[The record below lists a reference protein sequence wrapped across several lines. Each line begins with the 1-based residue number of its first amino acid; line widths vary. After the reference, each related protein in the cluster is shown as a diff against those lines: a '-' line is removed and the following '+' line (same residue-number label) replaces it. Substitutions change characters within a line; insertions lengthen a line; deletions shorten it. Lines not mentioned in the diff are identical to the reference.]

1 MEQYSFLINK
11 YWKKGLL
18 LDTKPLLLLLVGA
31 CDANRF
37 KDINRIAGYTKDNY
51 HLLLDLLEFF
61 ERIIT
66 TPNILTEAS
75 NLLRQAHLSHDDYLI
90 VTEYV
95 KSFKEEYIPSAKVVS
110 HDHFYQFGLA
120 DIATLDC
127 ACGKYLVLTADAPLY
142 GYLVNMNVDAINFNY
157 MLDIGNL

>member
-1 MEQYSFLINK
+1 MEQYSGLINK

-18 LDTKPLLLLLVGA
+18 IDTKPLLLLLVGA
-31 CDANRF
+31 CDVNRF
-37 KDINRIAGYTKDNY
+37 KDINRIAGYNEDDY
-51 HLLLDLLEFF
+51 YLLINLLKSF
-61 ERIIT
+61 ERTIT

-75 NLLRQAHLSHDDYLI
+75 NLLRRAHLSPDDYLI
-90 VTEYV
+90 ITEYV

-127 ACGKYLVLTADAPLY
+127 ARGKYLVITADAPLY

-157 MLDIGNL
+157 LLEIGNL